1 MEKSPEEKLKQEKVL
16 KTVRILWM
24 FLIPFFVAIILYNL
38 YKWTQGSDSLPSI
51 LSPLGMVF
59 VGLASI
65 IGFRNKPLSYVFLA
79 LGMISVFGGLAAA
92 FMKHS
97 S

>member
-1 MEKSPEEKLKQEKVL
+1 MEKSSEETLKQEKTL
-16 KTVRILWM
+16 NLVRNLWM

-38 YKWTQGSDSLPSI
+38 YKWSKGSDSLPSI

-79 LGMISVFGGLAAA
+79 LGLISVFGGLAAA